1 MNKKILGQKIRLVYI
16 HEPES
21 PGCVE
26 IFSDPDAWNIKIVH
40 DLASG
45 VDSIQTFK
53 PDAVMMDSSF
63 MVTLEHELNKNI
75 KDLFLKLKDG
85 TIRPKPAV
93 AAIFPSDPGPDIR
106 SLVLS
111 AGCDDFFILPV
122 LLTEFQLKM
131 GMHIDR
137 ADLNQRVLWEKKRV
151 ITAFKR
157 LDEFKLEFIKM
168 KKDFAEEK
176 NFLHNSL
183 KQISIMTLERNK
195 LRSRLHDLERKFQ
208 KNIKWIEFF
217 LTRMIESRN
226 ENNKGHS
233 RRVADIAVFVA
244 KGLNLKKNDR
254 KIVKKAGMLHE
265 FGMIFIPDSIFS
277 KEKKALSEYEKD
289 MIAQSPVRGA
299 DILEKCTGF
308 KKVAEVIRHINENV
322 DGSGLPNGLKRR
334 YIPIMSRIIAG
345 ADMLDMLLNENAGM
359 SRDDIFVKLEAAAG
373 QRLDP
378 NIINYLERYVVIC
391 LNKEFGKTREVGLHQ
406 LKPGMRTGAGLFTST
421 GTKLFSAGTVLTE
434 EFINMV
440 IRYNKVYPVRENV
453 IIKAE

>member
-26 IFSDPDAWNIKIVH
+26 IFSDQNAWNIKIANG
-40 DLASG
+40 LASG
-45 VDSIQTFK
+45 FDSIQTFK
-53 PDAVMMDSSF
+53 PDAVMIDSSF
-63 MVTLEHELNKNI
+63 MFTLKHELNENI
-75 KDLFLKLKDG
+75 KDLLLKLKDG
-85 TIRPKPAV
+85 TMKPKPAV
-93 AAIFPSDPGPDIR
+93 AAVFPSDPGPDIR
-106 SLVLS
+106 SLALG

-122 LLTEFQLKM
+122 LFTEFHLKM

-137 ADLNQRVLWEKKRV
+137 ADLNQRLLWEKKKL

-157 LDEFKLEFIKM
+157 LDEFKLKFIKT

-183 KQISIMTLERNK
+183 KQINIMTLERNK
-195 LRSRLHDLERKFQ
+195 LRSRLHDLERKLQ
-208 KNIKWIEFF
+208 KNIKWMESF

-226 ENNKGHS
+226 ENNKGHA

-244 KGLNLKKNDR
+244 KGLKLKENDI

-265 FGMIFIPDSIFS
+265 FGMVFIPDSIFF
-277 KEKKALSEYEKD
+277 KDKKALSDYEKD

-299 DILEKCTGF
+299 DILEKCAGF
-308 KKVAEVIRHINENV
+308 KKVAGIIRHINENV
-322 DGSGLPNGLKRR
+322 DGSGLPDGLKRR

-345 ADMLDMLLNENAGM
+345 ADMLDKLLNENSGM
-359 SRDDIFVKLEAAAG
+359 SVDDILVKLETAAG
-373 QRLDP
+373 ERLDP

-391 LNKEFGKTREVGLHQ
+391 LNKEFGKMREVGLHQ
-406 LKPGMRTGAGLFTST
+406 LKPGMRTGAGVFTST

-440 IRYNKVYPVRENV
+440 IRYNKVYPVRETV
-453 IIKAE
+453 IIKVE

>member
-122 LLTEFQLKM
+122 LVTEFQLKM

-137 ADLNQRVLWEKKRV
+137 ADLNQRVLWEKKKL

-226 ENNKGHS
+226 ENNKGHC

-265 FGMIFIPDSIFS
+265 FGMIFIPDSIFF